1 MLCAL
6 SPARTCRSL
15 WWLWRVQ
22 TAWNRAERTADN
34 GSAQALQLTLQR
46 RGVPAIESAER
57 AAASPPTW
65 ATRMISA
72 DARHDISARWV
83 QRVQHTAFAAAAAA
97 AHGGQLL
104 AEPCEVRERVADRRR
119 RRAAAAGGGRRV
131 RGRARGERVQRRRA
145 LALVLRAAVRGAA
158 RVRCTTRGRR
168 HACLVTEV
176 QGAQGFLQLAGRAA
190 KSKAGGP
197 PQDNRTGTRI
207 QVRAWWCVRTFCQ
220 LSCQPRE
227 RALAIPSAR
236 ARQCVHVW
244 RHRTRRWPRT
254 GCRGLCP

>member
-1 MLCAL
+1 M
-6 SPARTCRSL
+6 
-15 WWLWRVQ
+15 
-22 TAWNRAERTADN
+22 
-34 GSAQALQLTLQR
+34 
-46 RGVPAIESAER
+46 
-57 AAASPPTW
+57 
-65 ATRMISA
+65 
-72 DARHDISARWV
+72 
-83 QRVQHTAFAAAAAA
+83 QHTAFAAAAAAA

-104 AEPCEVRERVADRRR
+104 AEPREVRERVAGGRRR
-119 RRAAAAGGGRRV
+119 GAAAAGGGRRV
-131 RGRARGERVQRRRA
+131 RGRACGERVQRRRA

-236 ARQCVHVW
+236 ARLCMHVW